1 MTLGFLEDKADPGD
15 IVRDQNGYV
24 LALLPYEQTTTY
36 GQGVGRAPEA
46 IVQASSHVELFDE
59 VLEVD
64 ASTHGILTVRP
75 TITDLASVT
84 RAAKKL
90 RDEHPHALIG
100 FVGGEHSLTP
110 ALIEAFQP
118 NPPAAGAKP
127 NLGIVWI
134 DAHADL
140 RKEFHGR
147 EDNHACAGRNS
158 MRFGPI
164 VQVGIRTLAEEEW
177 SLLKKTDRVR
187 AHRAW
192 NKKAR
197 ADLMALPKDVY
208 LTVDFDG
215 FSPEVIRSVG
225 TPEPGGL
232 YWEEVMD
239 ILDTVF
245 RHKRVVGFDAV
256 ELAPTDADIAS
267 SFTAA
272 RLVYKIMN
280 YHAAY
285 ALGDRRKKGHK
296 TASPARRKTRRRSP
310 RKPKRRARA
319 ARARR
324 SQRRT
329 KARVSRMRST
339 SSGR

>member
-15 IVRDQNGYV
+15 IVRDENRYV

-36 GQGVGRAPEA
+36 GQGVGKAPEA
-46 IVQASSHVELFDE
+46 IVQASGHVELFDE

-75 TITDLASVT
+75 TITNLASIT
-84 RAAKKL
+84 RAAKAL
-90 RDEHPHALIG
+90 REKHPHSLIG
-100 FVGGEHSLTP
+100 FVGGEHSVTP
-110 ALIEAFQP
+110 ALVEAFQP

-192 NKKAR
+192 TKKAR
-197 ADLMALPKDVY
+197 ADILALPKDVY

-256 ELAPTDADIAS
+256 ELAPSDADIAS

-272 RLVYKIMN
+272 RLIYKVMN
-280 YHAAY
+280 YHAY
-285 ALGDRRKKGHK
+285 YSQEGRRKKGQR
-296 TASPARRKTRRRSP
+296 TSRTPRRKTRRLP

-319 ARARR
+319 ARARG
-324 SQRRT
+324 RT
-329 KARVSRMRST
+329 RST
-339 SSGR
+339 KVRSSRARATSTVR

>member
-15 IVRDQNGYV
+15 IVGEDNCYV
-24 LALLPYEQTTTY
+24 LALLPYERTTTY
-36 GQGVGRAPEA
+36 GRGVGRAPDA
-46 IVQASSHVELFDE
+46 IVEASSHVELFDE

-64 ASTHGILTVRP
+64 ASKHGVLTVRP
-75 TITDLASVT
+75 NITDLASIT
-84 RAAKKL
+84 RAAREL
-90 RDEHPHALIG
+90 REKHPKSLLG
-100 FVGGEHSLTP
+100 FVGGEHSVTP

-118 NPPAAGAKP
+118 SPVSTKSPH
-127 NLGIVWI
+127 LGIVWI

-147 EDNHACAGRNS
+147 EDNNACAGRNS

-187 AHRAW
+187 AHRGW
-192 NKKAR
+192 TKKAR
-197 ADLMALPKDVY
+197 ADLLALPKDVY

-215 FSPEVIRSVG
+215 FSPEVIRAVG

-245 RHKRVVGFDAV
+245 RHKNVVAFDAV
-256 ELAPTDADIAS
+256 ELCPSDADIAS

-272 RLVYKIMN
+272 RLIYKVMN

-285 ALGDRRKKGHK
+285 SLEGRRKRGQR
-296 TASPARRKTRRRSP
+296 TSPGARRKARRVP
-310 RKPKRRARA
+310 RKPKRRART
-319 ARARR
+319 ARASSSR
-324 SQRRT
+324 RRT
-329 KARVSRMRST
+329 KARSSRLRAT

>member
-15 IVRDQNGYV
+15 IVREDNHYV
-24 LALLPYEQTTTY
+24 LALLPYEETTTY
-36 GQGVGRAPEA
+36 GRGVGRAPDA
-46 IVQASSHVELFDE
+46 IVEASSHVELFDE

-64 ASTHGILTVRP
+64 ASKHGILTVRP
-75 TITDLASVT
+75 NITDLASIT
-84 RAAKKL
+84 RAAKAL
-90 RDEHPHALIG
+90 REKHPKSLLG
-100 FVGGEHSLTP
+100 FVGGEHSVTP
-110 ALIEAFQP
+110 ALIEAFAP
-118 NPPAAGAKP
+118 SKHS

-164 VQVGIRTLAEEEW
+164 VQVGVRTLAEEEW
-177 SLLKKTDRVR
+177 SLLKHTDRVR
-187 AHRAW
+187 AHRCW

-197 ADLMALPKDVY
+197 ADLLALPKDVY

-215 FSPEVIRSVG
+215 FSPEVIRAVG

-245 RHKRVVGFDAV
+245 RHKHVVAFDAV
-256 ELAPTDADIAS
+256 ELCPNDADIAS

-272 RLVYKIMN
+272 RLVYKVMN

-285 ALGDRRKKGHK
+285 ALEGRRKRTSGP
-296 TASPARRKTRRRSP
+296 SPRTRPKTRRVP
-310 RKPKRRARA
+310 RKPKRRART
-319 ARARR
+319 ARASR
-324 SQRRT
+324 SRRRT
-329 KARVSRMRST
+329 KARSTRMRAT
-339 SSGR
+339 SSAR

>member
-15 IVRDQNGYV
+15 IVGEDNRYV

-36 GQGVGRAPEA
+36 GRGVGRAPEA
-46 IVQASSHVELFDE
+46 IVEASSHVELFDE

-64 ASTHGILTVRP
+64 ASKHGILTVRP
-75 TITDLASVT
+75 NVTDLASIT
-84 RAAKKL
+84 RAAKAL
-90 RDEHPHALIG
+90 REKHPKSLLG
-100 FVGGEHSLTP
+100 FVGGEHSVTP
-110 ALIEAFQP
+110 ALIEAFA
-118 NPPAAGAKP
+118 PPKHP
-127 NLGIVWI
+127 LGIVWI

-177 SLLKKTDRVR
+177 SLLKHTDRVR
-187 AHRAW
+187 AHRGW
-192 NKKAR
+192 TKKAR
-197 ADLMALPKDVY
+197 ADLLALPKDVY

-215 FSPEVIRSVG
+215 FSPEVIRAVG

-245 RHKRVVGFDAV
+245 RHKHVVAFDAV
-256 ELAPTDADIAS
+256 ELCPNDADIAS

-272 RLVYKIMN
+272 RLVYKVMN

-285 ALGDRRKKGHK
+285 ALEGRRKRAHRSS
-296 TASPARRKTRRRSP
+296 ASSPRKRRRRVP
-310 RKPKRRARA
+310 RKPKRRART
-319 ARARR
+319 ARAPR
-324 SQRRT
+324 SRRRT
-329 KARVSRMRST
+329 RARATRMRTT